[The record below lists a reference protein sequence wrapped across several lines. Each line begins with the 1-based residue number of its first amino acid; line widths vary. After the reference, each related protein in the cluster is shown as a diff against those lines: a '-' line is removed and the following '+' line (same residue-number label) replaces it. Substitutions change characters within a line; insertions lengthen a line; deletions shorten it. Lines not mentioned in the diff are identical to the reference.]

1 MSEAHLHSIAHAR
14 LRRLTQVLALTVVYM
29 LAEVAGGL
37 ITGSLALLA
46 DSGHVFVD
54 AAGMAIG
61 LTAVTLGGRNAT
73 RENTYG
79 YYRLEIVAVLLNGLV
94 LLAIAA
100 FILVEAVRR
109 FSEPPDL
116 PGLAVI
122 AFAVPGL
129 AVNLIAG
136 WLLFEGQKVSLNFQG
151 AFVEVLSDLAGS
163 IAVIVSGAVI
173 FATGFR
179 LIDPIVSLLIGL
191 FILPRTFKLLSEA
204 LHVLLEGV
212 PRNVNIDHVREH
224 ILSADGVVSVHDL
237 HVWNLTS
244 GMNVMS
250 AHVVVG
256 DDVAPGQV
264 LRTLRSCLA
273 EHFDIEHST
282 FQIEQPDGQEVE
294 HASHL

>member
-1 MSEAHLHSIAHAR
+1 MAEAHLHSTAHVR

-46 DSGHVFVD
+46 DAGHVFVD

-61 LTAVTLGGRNAT
+61 LTAVTLGARNAT
-73 RENTYG
+73 REKTYG
-79 YYRLEIVAVLLNGLV
+79 YYRLEIVAVLLNGLA
-94 LLAIAA
+94 LFAIAGY
-100 FILVEAVRR
+100 ILFESVRR
-109 FSEPPDL
+109 FADPPDL
-116 PGLAVI
+116 PGLTVV

-129 AVNLIAG
+129 AVNVIAG

-163 IAVIVSGAVI
+163 IAVIVSGTVI

-191 FILPRTFKLLSEA
+191 FILPRTFKLLNEA

-224 ILSADGVVSVHDL
+224 ILGAEGVTGVHDL

-256 DDVAPGQV
+256 ENVASGQV
-264 LRTLRSCLA
+264 LSVLRSCLA

-282 FQIEQPDGQEVE
+282 FQIEQADSQDVE